1 MILISGFG
9 GAVKLSGEAEYR
21 QALKQITTNLKEV
34 SSEMKVVSTAF
45 DKNDKST
52 EAMRAKTEALTKQLT
67 AQNSA
72 LSILK
77 DQYSKLSAEQAK
89 NDANHNKLLADYKD
103 AQEQLVKIGNELGKD
118 SDEYLNQALV
128 VADLAKAVDKSTA
141 TNQKNEQT
149 LSGMRTEM
157 NNLQSSINSTGTELK
172 NANQATDELSKS
184 TKKAGESAKK
194 AGDGFTIFKGIISNL
209 ASQAITS
216 ALNGL
221 KSMGGAIVSVGKD
234 AVKSYADYEQ
244 LKGGIE
250 TLFGAG
256 GKSLEEY
263 ASSIGKSVD
272 QARGKFFALE
282 SAQNTMLKNANNAY
296 KTAGMDANTYMETVT
311 SFSASLISSLGG
323 DTQKSAEIADMAM
336 RDISDNAN
344 KFGSDVESI
353 AQVYSSLAKGQYQT
367 VDNLKLGFAGTKEGM
382 QDLIKRAEELDGSF
396 KAQRDSS
403 GKLTM
408 SYADMVN
415 AIHIVQTEMG
425 ITGTTAK
432 EASSTISGSLNSM
445 QASWKNLLTGMADGD
460 ADLGSLIS
468 NFTDSIITFGK
479 NIIPV
484 IKQMIS
490 GLGVVVSGLMQELIP
505 QIIQMIPP
513 LISEGLPVLIDAVG
527 TAIQSILG
535 ILPDVISVFAELI
548 PQICATLISSLP
560 EILSA
565 GMDIIIALTN
575 GLSTAIPQ
583 LISMLPELIS
593 TIVGFFVEG
602 DNLGKLIDAG
612 IELTMAITDG
622 LMDALPQLLE
632 QLPILIAKVISK
644 IIENLPKLIEMG
656 VKLTTSLASGLIKAM
671 PSLIM
676 MIPTL
681 IKELVNELKNNFP
694 KIVANGAS
702 LVASLVDGVKS
713 RIESAR
719 LSFAELVAKI
729 VSWLGELP
737 SKMINIGKNLI
748 SGIWS
753 GISDALGS
761 LKQNIKKMASGI
773 TDAVK
778 KAFSIHSPSL
788 LWKTQIGKNLAL
800 GLGEGFSDEMK
811 NVTAMMEESI
821 PTSFDLEPSLNT
833 SAIRNASESSMSS
846 YGLVEALKSALQG
859 MRIEMGEDGFA
870 SFVVDTITNEIYR

>member
-1 MILISGFG
+1 MSGFG

-45 DKNDKST
+45 DKNDRST

-72 LSILK
+72 LSILRE
-77 DQYSKLSAEQAK
+77 QYAKLSAEQAK
-89 NDANHNKLLADYKD
+89 NDANHDKLLADYKE
-103 AQEQLVKIGNELGKD
+103 AQEQLAKIGNELGKD
-118 SDEYLNQALV
+118 SDEYIQQALV

-141 TNQKNEQT
+141 TNIKNEQT

-157 NNLQSSINSTGTELK
+157 NNLQSSINSTESELK
-172 NANQATDELSKS
+172 NADQATDELSKS
-184 TKKAGESAKK
+184 TKDAGESAKK
-194 AGDGFTIFKGIISNL
+194 AGDGFTIFKGIVANL

-221 KSMGGAIVSVGKD
+221 KAMGGALVSVGKD
-234 AVKSYADYEQ
+234 AVKSYADYQQ
-244 LKGGIE
+244 LTGGIE
-250 TLFGAG
+250 TLFKDSSGVLL
-256 GKSLEEY
+256 KY
-263 ASSIGKSVD
+263 AND
-272 QARGKFFALE
+272 
-282 SAQNTMLKNANNAY
+282 AY
-296 KTAGMDANTYMETVT
+296 KTAGMNANQYMETVT

-323 DTQKSAEIADMAM
+323 DTQKSAQIADMAM
-336 RDISDNAN
+336 KDISDNAN
-344 KFGSDVESI
+344 KFGSDMESI
-353 AQVYSSLAKGQYQT
+353 AQVYSSLARGQFQT
-367 VDNLKLGFAGTKEGM
+367 LDNLKLGFSGTKTGM
-382 QDLIKRAEELDGSF
+382 QELIARAEELDGSF

-408 SYADMVN
+408 NYADMVK

-445 QASWKNLLTGMADGD
+445 QASWKNLITGMADGD
-460 ADLGSLIS
+460 ADVSTLIS
-468 NFTDSIITFGK
+468 NFTDSVLTFGK

-490 GLGVVVSGLMQELIP
+490 GLGVVVSGLMKELIP

-513 LISEGLPVLIDAVG
+513 LISEGLPVLLEAVG
-527 TAIQSILG
+527 SAIQSILS
-535 ILPDVISVFAELI
+535 ILPDVISVFSELI
-548 PQICATLISSLP
+548 PQICSTLISSLP

-565 GMDIIIALTN
+565 GMDIILALVN
-575 GLSTAIPQ
+575 GISTAIPQ
-583 LISMLPELIS
+583 LIAMLPQLIS
-593 TIVGFFVEG
+593 TIVGFFTEG

-612 IELTMAITDG
+612 IQLTMAITDG
-622 LMDALPQLLE
+622 IMDALPQLLE
-632 QLPILIAKVISK
+632 QLPVLIGKIVAKL
-644 IIENLPKLIEMG
+644 IENLPKLIEMG
-656 VKLTTSLASGLIKAM
+656 IRLTTSIITGLVKAIPQLLKIFPELIK
-671 PSLIM
+671 SIGSELIR
-676 MIPTL
+676 
-681 IKELVNELKNNFP
+681 NFP
-694 KIVANGAS
+694 KIVENGKS
-702 LVASLVDGVKS
+702 LLNSLIDGAKAVFSNLK
-713 RIESAR
+713 A
-719 LSFAELVAKI
+719 LGAEIIGKI
-729 VSWLGELP
+729 VDALKELP
-737 SKMINIGKNLI
+737 EKMLNVGKNLI
-748 SGIWS
+748 NGIWS
-753 GISDALGS
+753 GISGALS
-761 LKQNIKKMASGI
+761 TLKNNIKKMASGI

-788 LWKTQIGKNLAL
+788 IWKDQIGKNLAL

-811 NVTAMMEESI
+811 NVSAMMENSI

-846 YGLVEALKSALQG
+846 YGLVEALKTALQG

>member
-45 DKNDKST
+45 DKNDRST
-52 EAMRAKTEALTKQLT
+52 EALRAKTDALTKQLT

-72 LSILK
+72 LSILR
-77 DQYSKLSAEQAK
+77 DQYAKLSAEQAK
-89 NDANHNKLLADYKD
+89 NDANHDKLLADYKE
-103 AQEQLVKIGNELGKD
+103 AQEQLTKIGNELGKD
-118 SDEYLNQALV
+118 SDEYLNQAIV

-157 NNLQSSINSTGTELK
+157 NNLQSSINSTETEIR
-172 NANQATDELSKS
+172 NADQATDKLSKS
-184 TKKAGESAKK
+184 TKDAGESAKK
-194 AGDGFTIFKGIISNL
+194 AGDGFTVFKGIVSNL

-216 ALNGL
+216 AINGL

-263 ASSIGKSVD
+263 AFSIGKSVD

-282 SAQNTMLKNANNAY
+282 NAQNTMFKNANNAY
-296 KTAGMDANTYMETVT
+296 KTAGMDANTYMQTVT

-323 DTQKSAEIADMAM
+323 DTQKSAQIADMAM
-336 RDISDNAN
+336 KDISDNAN
-344 KFGSDVESI
+344 KFGSDISSI
-353 AQVYSSLAKGQYQT
+353 AGVYSSLARGQFQT
-367 VDNLKLGFAGTKEGM
+367 LDNLKLGFAGTRDGM
-382 QDLIKRAEELDGSF
+382 EQLVKKAESLDKTF
-396 KAQRDSS
+396 VAQRTKS
-403 GKLTM
+403 GNLTL
-408 SYADMVN
+408 SYADMVK

-445 QASWKNLLTGMADGD
+445 QASWKNLITGIASPD
-460 ADLGSLIS
+460 ADLSTLIS
-468 NFTDSIITFGK
+468 NFTDSVLTFGK

-490 GLGVVVSGLMQELIP
+490 GLGVVVSGLMKELIP

-513 LISEGLPVLIDAVG
+513 LIQEGLPVLLEAVG
-527 TAIQSILG
+527 SAIQSILG
-535 ILPDVISVFAELI
+535 IFPDVISVFSELI
-548 PQICATLISSLP
+548 PQICSTLISSLP

-565 GMDIIIALTN
+565 GMDIIMALTD
-575 GLSTAIPQ
+575 GLSSAIPQ
-583 LISMLPELIS
+583 LISMLPQLIS
-593 TIVGFFVEG
+593 TIVEFFTEG

-612 IELTMAITDG
+612 IEITMAITDG
-622 LMDALPQLLE
+622 LMDALPKLLE
-632 QLPILIAKVISK
+632 ILPDLIAKLVAK
-644 IIENLPKLIEMG
+644 LVENLPKLIEMG
-656 VKLTTSLASGLIKAM
+656 VRFTTSLASGLIKAM

-676 MIPTL
+676 MIPKL
-681 IKELVNELKNNFP
+681 IKELIIELKNNLP
-694 KIVANGAS
+694 QLIANGAS
-702 LVASLVDGVKS
+702 LVASLVEGFKS
-713 RIESAR
+713 RIASAKD
-719 LSFAELVAKI
+719 ACGELIAKI
-729 VSWLGELP
+729 VSLLGELP
-737 SKMINIGKNLI
+737 NKMINIGKNLI
-748 SGIWS
+748 NGIWK
-753 GISDALGS
+753 GISDALGT

-788 LWKTQIGKNLAL
+788 IWKDQIGKNLAL

-811 NVTAMMEESI
+811 NVSSMMEDSI

-833 SAIRNASESSMSS
+833 SAIRNASDSSMGS
-846 YGLVEALKSALQG
+846 YGLVEALKTALQG